1 MLVAI
6 AFSSNLLLQIRDALS
21 ELDINSGTWKIDRS
35 CVSAPTVRAP
45 DAGEKPAWSKSVILL
60 IHTAPRLS
68 SCSEAF

>member
-1 MLVAI
+1 MPVAI

-45 DAGEKPAWSKSVILL
+45 DAGEKPAW
-60 IHTAPRLS
+60 
-68 SCSEAF
+68 